1 MKYRYSLNGD
11 ARILSRHHRSLF
23 EDLRENPAGACNN
36 KEKAGEG
43 IMKKILTF
51 DCYGTL
57 LDARPLYDLI
67 AQLAMRNHLSSG
79 KAVEIF
85 KAYEDRLMYSEDFVP
100 YDQLLMEILTYC
112 DMEMNTDIFVRAYN
126 DVINVHQKFQ
136 PFEDVMPALCQLKE
150 KGYQLAL
157 VSNTTEQIMEDHL
170 FVMDHVFDY
179 ILTAGQIGCYKPQLD
194 FFKQTEKEFCLNE
207 KDHSHIAKG
216 YWWDVV
222 PASKMGWNRI

>member
-85 KAYEDRLMYSEDFVP
+85 KAYEDRLK
-100 YDQLLMEILTYC
+100 IG
-112 DMEMNTDIFVRAYN
+112 RA
-126 DVINVHQKFQ
+126 
-136 PFEDVMPALCQLKE
+136 
-150 KGYQLAL
+150 
-157 VSNTTEQIMEDHL
+157 
-170 FVMDHVFDY
+170 HV
-179 ILTAGQIGCYKPQLD
+179 
-194 FFKQTEKEFCLNE
+194 
-207 KDHSHIAKG
+207 
-216 YWWDVV
+216 
-222 PASKMGWNRI
+222 